1 MLGTPGEVR
10 SLTARWRA
18 RGESVGLVPTMGA
31 LHQGHLS
38 LVRAANRENDR
49 TVVSI
54 FVNPLQF
61 GPGEDYARYPRRFGD
76 DLRLL
81 AWGGPQHADAVYAP
95 SVEQMYGGSGV
106 EPATRVRVHGL
117 EDVLEGEFRPGH
129 FEGVATVVAKLF
141 NAVRP
146 DRAYFGRK
154 DAQQLAIITRLARE
168 LDTGIEIRPCP
179 TVREPDG
186 LALSSRN
193 AYLAPEERLAA
204 TRLFRGVAAAQ
215 ALHAAGERDRGVLLG
230 AMERV
235 LEAEPLLSVDYAD
248 LVDPVTFRPPGE
260 LAVVAA
266 HVGATRLIDNHLLG
280 GPPAMAGFAALP
292 QEGPHGDL

>member
-1 MLGTPGEVR
+1 MLGTPDEVR
-10 SLTARWRA
+10 SLSARWRA

-81 AWGGPQHADAVYAP
+81 ARGGPQHADVVYAP

-154 DAQQLAIITRLARE
+154 DAQQLAIITRLARD

-204 TRLFRGVAAAQ
+204 ACLFRALAAAQ
-215 ALHAAGERDRGVLLG
+215 ALHAAGERDREVLLG

-266 HVGATRLIDNHLLG
+266 RVGATRLIDNHLLG

-292 QEGPHGDL
+292 QEGPHGGL